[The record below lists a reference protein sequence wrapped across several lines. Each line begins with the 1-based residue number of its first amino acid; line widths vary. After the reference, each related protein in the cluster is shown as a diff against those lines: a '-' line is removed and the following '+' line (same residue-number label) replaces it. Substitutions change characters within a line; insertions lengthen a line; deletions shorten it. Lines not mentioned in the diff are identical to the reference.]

1 MTKVEEQIRRSQALV
16 KQIQPML
23 AGQGPE
29 AQAAALADLVAMWL
43 AGHHPS
49 LRYGQLAQFFV
60 AVVKLSVINEKMMFG
75 DAGFPKDG
83 LQ

>member
-1 MTKVEEQIRRSQALV
+1 MTKVDELVLRSQALV
-16 KQIQPML
+16 KLIEPML

-29 AQAAALADLVAMWL
+29 VQAAALADLTAIWL

-49 LRYGQLAQFFV
+49 LRYGQLAQFFD
-60 AVVKLSVINEKMMFG
+60 AVVKLSVINEKFSN
-75 DAGFPKDG
+75 AGFPKDG